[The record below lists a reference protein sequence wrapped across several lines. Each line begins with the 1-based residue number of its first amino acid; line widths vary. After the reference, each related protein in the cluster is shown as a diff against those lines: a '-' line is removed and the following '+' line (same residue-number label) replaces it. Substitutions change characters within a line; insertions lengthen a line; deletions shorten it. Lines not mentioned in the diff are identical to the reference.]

1 MRTFPSS
8 PPAGVTL
15 AERVWELEA
24 RIQQWEFEFF
34 RDKGRKPAFIERRE
48 DAEHMRMEVRGRHAT
63 AAAARLSLPLPLPP
77 PSLPAVHPQ
86 PASPARDPRCAR
98 RAGGSCPRSS
108 PDLAQISP

>member
-77 PSLPAVHPQ
+77 PSLPA
-86 PASPARDPRCAR
+86 R
-98 RAGGSCPRSS
+98 RAPSARLSRP
-108 PDLAQISP
+108 